1 MNHQTTISTITEC
14 DSFDERGS
22 LSSNSIQT
30 NSKKAAIWFCSGLRR
45 EPIELSKINSME
57 TLILKACEFIA
68 QPYPNLCDNK
78 YYKSL
83 VEQLHGRFGQVTVC
97 GARFK
102 SNINRE

>member
-30 NSKKAAIWFCSGLRR
+30 NKKVIWLCSGLRR

-57 TLILKACEFIA
+57 MLIFKACEFIA
-68 QPYPNLCDNK
+68 QPYPNLSDSK

-97 GARFK
+97 ERGSSR
-102 SNINRE
+102 I